1 MKTSKNSDIQHLYA
15 VTSSKN
21 INMDEII
28 EKVSSN
34 VTNGYELKTGT
45 NRFLKQQN
53 TNNIWANF
61 ITLKEQSVIIN

>member
-1 MKTSKNSDIQHLYA
+1 
-15 VTSSKN
+15 
-21 INMDEII
+21 MDEII